1 MHSYIVA
8 ERKILTK
15 FVLFQQF
22 FFEIVPNSVIRRS
35 PIELV
40 HSSNFQVAHFAD
52 QVKSR
57 FPDLNV
63 LLCNA
68 GVLNPRRAETK
79 DGLEMTF
86 QVNLFTNL

>member
-1 MHSYIVA
+1 QATRDNIIK
-8 ERKILTK
+8 ETG
-15 FVLFQQF
+15 
-22 FFEIVPNSVIRRS
+22 N
-35 PIELV
+35 
-40 HSSNFQVAHFAD
+40 SSNVDYVAADLSVMKEVASLAD

-68 GVLNPRRAETK
+68 GVLNPRRSETK

-86 QVNLFTNL
+86 QV